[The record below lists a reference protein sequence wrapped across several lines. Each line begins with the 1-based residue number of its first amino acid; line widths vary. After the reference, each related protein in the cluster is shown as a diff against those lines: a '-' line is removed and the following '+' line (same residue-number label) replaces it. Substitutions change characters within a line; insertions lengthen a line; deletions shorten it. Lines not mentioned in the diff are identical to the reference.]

1 MNENEEKLELIRA
14 MTAVEIRPEQ
24 AEEELAARSYEKLPL
39 SRLMALGTGLEPI
52 VAAVQSVLSGG
63 EAVSGI
69 YKVTMPIGTHL
80 AKFKDGSG
88 YLSTALSSNGI
99 VAQARMTPLMF
110 SPEALGALFM
120 AATLANI
127 DRKLDA
133 IRETQQEM
141 LDFLKAGEKAELRG
155 NLEFLADVFNNY
167 KFNWNSEKYKSANH
181 IKALDIRQ
189 SAMRSLELYYDRIA
203 GHMSKRSLLPSDRD
217 VKKQLAELL
226 DEMRDYRLA
235 LYLYGFAYLVEVLL
249 QENFDGQ
256 YLTKIAGSISEKALE
271 YRELYTEVYTR
282 VEERTKSTLE
292 SKALGAL
299 SAVSRAAGK
308 TIEKI
313 PVISRS
319 QLDENLI
326 SAGETLGERSE
337 DRSDESLG
345 SLTEYSGDCVRPF
358 VEQLNEINRV
368 YNTPVTLLF
377 DRDALYLSSAT

>member
-1 MNENEEKLELIRA
+1 MN
-14 MTAVEIRPEQ
+14 
-24 AEEELAARSYEKLPL
+24 PL
-39 SRLMALGTGLEPI
+39 VLNPAALGT
-52 VAAVQSVLSGG
+52 
-63 EAVSGI
+63 
-69 YKVTMPIGTHL
+69 
-80 AKFKDGSG
+80 
-88 YLSTALSSNGI
+88 
-99 VAQARMTPLMF
+99 
-110 SPEALGALFM
+110 LFM

-133 IRETQQEM
+133 IQETQQEM

-167 KFNWNSEKYKSANH
+167 KYNWNSEKYKSANH

-217 VKKQLAELL
+217 VKKQLEQLL

-256 YLTKIAGSISEKALE
+256 YLTKIARSISEKALE
-271 YRELYTEVYTR
+271 YHELYTEVYTR
-282 VEERTKSTLE
+282 VEERIKSTLE

-313 PVISRS
+313 PVISKS

-326 SAGETLGERSE
+326 SAGEALGERSE

-368 YNTPVTLLF
+368 YNTPMTLLF

>member
-1 MNENEEKLELIRA
+1 MNGNEEKLELIRA

-52 VAAVQSVLSGG
+52 AAAVQSVLSGG

-69 YKVTMPIGTHL
+69 YRIAIPAGTKL
-80 AKFKDGSG
+80 ARFTTEPA
-88 YLSTALSSNGI
+88 YLGTALGAHGI
-99 VAQARMTPLMF
+99 EAQARLNPLVLN
-110 SPEALGALFM
+110 PAALGTLFM

-133 IRETQQEM
+133 IQETQQEM

-167 KFNWNSEKYKSANH
+167 KYNWNSEKYKSANH

-189 SAMRSLELYYDRIA
+189 SAMRSLELYRDRIA

-217 VKKQLAELL
+217 VKKQLEQLL

-256 YLTKIAGSISEKALE
+256 YLTKIARSISEKALE

-282 VEERTKSTLE
+282 VEERIKSTLE
-292 SKALGAL
+292 SKTLGAL

-345 SLTEYSGDCVRPF
+345 SLTECSGDCVRPF

-368 YNTPVTLLF
+368 YNTPMTLLF
-377 DRDALYLSSAT
+377 DRDTLYLSSAT

>member
-69 YKVTMPIGTHL
+69 YRVTIPAGTKL
-80 AKFKDGSG
+80 AHFTTEPA
-88 YLSTALSSNGI
+88 YLGTALGAHGI
-99 VAQARMTPLMF
+99 EAQARLNPLVLN
-110 SPEALGALFM
+110 PAALGTLFM

-133 IRETQQEM
+133 IQETQQEM

-167 KFNWNSEKYKSANH
+167 KYNWNSEKYKSANH

-189 SAMRSLELYYDRIA
+189 SAMRSLELYRDRIA

-217 VKKQLAELL
+217 VKKQLEQLL

-256 YLTKIAGSISEKALE
+256 YLTKIARSISEKALE

-282 VEERTKSTLE
+282 VEERIKSTLE
-292 SKALGAL
+292 SKTLGAL

-345 SLTEYSGDCVRPF
+345 SLTECSGDCVRPF

-368 YNTPVTLLF
+368 YNTPMTLLF
-377 DRDALYLSSAT
+377 DRDTLYLSSAT